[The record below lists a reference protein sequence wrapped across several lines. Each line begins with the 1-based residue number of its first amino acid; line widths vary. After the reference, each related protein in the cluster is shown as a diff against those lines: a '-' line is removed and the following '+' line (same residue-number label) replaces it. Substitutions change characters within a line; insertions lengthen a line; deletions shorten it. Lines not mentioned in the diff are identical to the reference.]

1 MANDGWHAVFVPAL
15 VVWLVLSF
23 VSMER
28 DVEIVHAVRDV
39 AIHAVDAW
47 ESVNRKQLEEA
58 YLHHKNE
65 IVREVK
71 GDVRHML
78 EDFKYEEHK
87 DHFHH
92 GELSAAAHNETGKQP
107 AAKSNKTKESV
118 GPKDTEGKSKANVAR
133 KSRKEDPSKK

>member
-1 MANDGWHAVFVPAL
+1 MAL
-15 VVWLVLSF
+15 VVLWSLVVF
-23 VSMER
+23 GMAR
-28 DVEIVHAVRDV
+28 DVVIVRHVRDV
-39 AIHAVDAW
+39 AIHAAR
-47 ESVNRKQLEEA
+47 VNLKQLEEP

-92 GELSAAAHNETGKQP
+92 GELSAAAHDETGGQP

-133 KSRKEDPSKK
+133 KSKREDPSKE